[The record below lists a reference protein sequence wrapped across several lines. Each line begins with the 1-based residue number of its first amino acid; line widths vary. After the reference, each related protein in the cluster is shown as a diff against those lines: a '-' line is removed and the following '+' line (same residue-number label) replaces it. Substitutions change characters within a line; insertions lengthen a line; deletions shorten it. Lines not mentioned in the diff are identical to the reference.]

1 MGAFPNVMNNNK
13 VREDSAYMKT
23 TLASVKENENSKEKL
38 RQSTESNNINNEV
51 MVKSVFDT

>member
-23 TLASVKENENSKEKL
+23 TLTSVKENENSKEKL